1 LDGNRVERS
10 DLDPLARNQQALQ
23 RERQRADEAVRH
35 LAAIVE
41 HSTDAIISADL
52 DGTVLSWNAAAE
64 RLYGYTAEEIVGQS
78 LRVIEKTENDHQI
91 TADLERIKRGLPV
104 DQVEAVRRRKD
115 GSLVDVS
122 ISVAPL
128 TDGQG
133 RTIAVTSLTRDIS
146 ATKQTGRALRAS
158 EERYRLIVETA
169 FEGIWMMDA
178 HAITT
183 FVNRQMAKM
192 LGYTVGE
199 MLGKPVVDFLDAEAR
214 ARFVASQPARQ
225 EGISMQREVRY
236 THKDGSK
243 VWTLLGISPNF
254 DSAGTYSGALA
265 MVTDITDRRR
275 AEEARQYHA
284 SHDALTGLPNRFLLA
299 ERLAQALQ
307 EARAREAS
315 VALLV
320 LDLDHFKQVN
330 DTFGHHAGDRL
341 LEQVGPRLQARLS
354 DRDLVARL
362 GGDEFAVLLPGADLE
377 TANAAASEVLEGLDR
392 PFEVEGQLL
401 DVAASIGVA
410 AFPHDGDTAE
420 VILRRADI
428 ALFVAKRSRG
438 TAVSYAPE
446 YENQGANGLTLMA
459 DLRGAIQTGQLCLHY
474 QPLVSLRDRSLLG
487 VEALVRWNHPDRGL
501 LSPNEFVP
509 IADKTRLIQPMTSW
523 VLFTALQDCRLWS
536 AAGRTIPVA
545 VNISVRVLLDPQFP
559 QSVAALLREAELMP
573 SMLRLEITEGVIM
586 AEPERA
592 IETLGRLKDLGVR
605 LTVDDFGTGYSSLAY
620 LHRLPVD
627 EIKIDKSFVSQ
638 MAGAANASI
647 VRAAV
652 DLGHS
657 LRLETVAQGVDDA
670 RTWDLISALGC
681 DTAQGYYVSGGAP
694 AAELLSWLDGW
705 ERQPPS
711 GSERL
716 SQGLG
721 S

>member
-1 LDGNRVERS
+1 MTTRKRS
-10 DLDPLARNQQALQ
+10 DGEPPGNPAPLARAQEALQ
-23 RERQRADEAVRH
+23 RERQRAEEAVRH

-64 RLYGYTAEEIVGQS
+64 RLYGYAAEEMLGKN
-78 LRVIEKTENDHQI
+78 LRVIERTEDDRQI
-91 TADLERIKRGLPV
+91 AANLERVKRGLPV
-104 DQVEAVRRRKD
+104 DQLDAMRRRKD
-115 GSLVDVS
+115 GSLVEVS
-122 ISVAPL
+122 VTVAPL
-128 TDGQG
+128 THGHG

-158 EERYRLIVETA
+158 DERYRLIVDTA

-178 HAITT
+178 QAITT
-183 FVNRQMAKM
+183 FVNPQMAKM

-199 MLGKPVVDFLDAEAR
+199 MLGKPVLDFLDAEAR
-214 ARFVASQPARQ
+214 ARFAANQPARM
-225 EGISMQREVRY
+225 EGKNMQREVRY

-254 DSAGTYSGALA
+254 DITGAYSGALA
-265 MVTDITDRRR
+265 MVTDITERRR
-275 AEEARQYHA
+275 AEEARQYDA
-284 SHDALTGLPNRFLLA
+284 THDALTGLPNQFLLA
-299 ERLAQALQ
+299 ERLAQAL
-307 EARAREAS
+307 EGARASGTS

-320 LDLDHFKQVN
+320 LDLDLKEMN

-341 LEQVGPRLQARLS
+341 LEQVGPRLQAQLS
-354 DRDLVARL
+354 DHDLVARL
-362 GGDEFAVLLPGADLE
+362 RADEFAMLLPGADP
-377 TANAAASEVLEGLDR
+377 AMASAAASRVLEELGR

-401 DVAASIGVA
+401 DVAASIGGA

-420 VILRRADI
+420 TILRRADI

-438 TAVSYAPE
+438 TSVSYAPE

-459 DLRGAIQTGQLCLHY
+459 DLRGAIEAGQLSLRY
-474 QPLVSLRDRSLLG
+474 QPLVSLRDRSLVR
-487 VEALVRWNHPDRGL
+487 VEALVRWNHPDRRV
-501 LSPNEFVP
+501 LSPAEFMP
-509 IADKTRLIQPMTSW
+509 FAHKTRLIQPMTRW
-523 VLFTALQDCRLWS
+523 VLRTALQDFRRWS

-545 VNISVRVLLDPQFP
+545 VNISVRVLRDPEFP
-559 QSVAALLREAELMP
+559 QTVAALLRETQLAP

-592 IETLGRLKDLGVR
+592 IEALHRLKGLGVC

-627 EIKIDKSFVSQ
+627 EIKIDKSFLSHT
-638 MAGAANASI
+638 AGAANASI
-647 VRAAV
+647 TRAAV

-657 LRLETVAQGVDDA
+657 LRLETAAQGVDDI

-681 DTAQGYYVSGGAP
+681 DTAQGDYVSTGAP
-694 AAELLSWLDGW
+694 ADELLAWLDSW
-705 ERQPPS
+705 ERQPG
-711 GSERL
+711 GSDERA
-716 SQGLG
+716 GVA
-721 S
+721 